1 MSDEAHGVKGV
12 IIITLMNTSA
22 YPDVASWSGA
32 CLVINLSGMVA
43 QGPEAAA
50 FLHGQLSQD
59 VQALDASSARLAA
72 YCSAK
77 GRMQASGLL
86 VRPDPE
92 TVWLWLDASVQAA
105 TLKRL
110 SMFVMRSKLKLS
122 DLAPRMS
129 AVGLVGSTAAQA
141 VAPAQSVTLAEP
153 WQSVVLSEGSP
164 EVDAT
169 VLVRL
174 PDVLG
179 ASRWLWLGPQTQAS
193 TVLEQAGALP
203 PGAWDWLDV
212 MSGVARIEARTVD
225 QFVPQMINYELVG
238 GINFKK
244 GCYPGQEVVARS
256 QYRGTAKRRLFVV
269 HADGVMTPGQEVFS
283 SQDPEQPC
291 GMVVNAA
298 VYPVD
303 GRWAALA
310 ELKLAHLDSPLMAG
324 SGAQAVALHLGE
336 LPYAVPMEEA

>member
-12 IIITLMNTSA
+12 IIITPMNTSA

-32 CLVINLSGMVA
+32 CLVNSLSGLVA
-43 QGPEAAA
+43 QGPDAAA

-59 VQALDASSARLAA
+59 VQSLDASAARLAA

-86 VRPDPE
+86 LRPAPE

-110 SMFVMRSKLKLS
+110 SMFVMRSKLKLT
-122 DLAPRMS
+122 DLAPRMA
-129 AVGLVGSTAAQA
+129 AVGLVGAAAAGA
-141 VAPAQSVTLAEP
+141 VAPAQSAALTAP
-153 WQSVVLSEGSP
+153 WQSAVLCEGTP
-164 EVDAT
+164 ESDAT
-169 VLVRL
+169 MLVRL
-174 PDVLG
+174 PDVIG
-179 ASRWLWLGPQTQAS
+179 ASRWLWLGPQAQADA
-193 TVLEQAGALP
+193 VIEQAGALP

-212 MSGVARIEARTVD
+212 MSGVARIEVRAVD

-269 HADGVMTPGQEVFS
+269 HADGVVTPGQEVFS

-298 VYPVD
+298 VYPGD

-324 SGAQAVALHLGE
+324 SGGQAVALHLGE
-336 LPYAVPMEEA
+336 LPYALPQDEA